1 MSKRQHPI
9 NKAAKNTNSK
19 KQKIAISHKEYRNQ
33 IAAICLEVD
42 KKEQQKLQ
50 QHHGKDF
57 STLTDLEQ
65 LIREYASFK
74 YSMEVENSEGDSLVA
89 IAFFADDCE
98 VVNILKEHGANSY
111 IPQEKYPLDKREI
124 TIGSLTVIND
134 QNNDQ
139 ELVAIPQTTNP
150 DNIQLNVEKDNKI
163 IEETATTNR
172 TNNRN
177 SNQNAI
183 SKDFNIY
190 PLRQLAEK
198 YSLQKIVQFYLNNK
212 VNLDYK
218 DKEGNTLLHIA
229 IETGNI
235 EIIDLLLDKK
245 VDIYAQD
252 NEGNTSIH
260 LAARLLS
267 KDKEHYTTIIIR
279 LFKNG
284 ADFKIGDQQNN
295 PCPEIINVIK
305 EILEQVQQTRSLEKC
320 ITPPAQ
326 GIATAVP
333 VPVIVKSVVIKE
345 MQPNFAEAP
354 VKGDSIDHNNSSI
367 LINPNINNLIP
378 PIWEENT
385 PTESRPIIQSICF
398 LVLNIPSEEEKLD
411 LFRNATA
418 AGSLHVE
425 SRLPSSYTLRCAAVC
440 PSEPPSNPVLKANS
454 ERDLLDKVK
463 AAFDSLQQQ
472 WAAAGE
478 RYKLTL
484 SSFTVV
490 SLSEHKQ
497 AQYIASFIKTPE
509 PFKLLQAIA
518 NDLATNLQEFND
530 TIKTLNRM
538 VHGRNS
544 VKDFIDIGEA
554 FFLKNTQ
561 DHYNIKEETKF
572 LLGCISL
579 TDIAATRNNKDFKAK
594 DIVQV
599 IKILIEDSR
608 ILLPLLQLVKSEPSK
623 CIEATKTIEEWR
635 TQCGQILE
643 HVISLKDSGVLINKV
658 KTKCI
663 EIINNVNL
671 SNVQDDHSTTIMDP
685 NAEIND
691 IDEDEIIDV
700 VNFTPPPNNIEIINC
715 DFLTPVE
722 ETSTYLLGNIFSQ
735 NNIDTS
741 INGFSNDLE

>member
-57 STLTDLEQ
+57 STLTDLEK

-218 DKEGNTLLHIA
+218 DKEGNT
-229 IETGNI
+229 
-235 EIIDLLLDKK
+235 
-245 VDIYAQD
+245 
-252 NEGNTSIH
+252 SIH

-279 LFKNG
+279 LLKNG

-295 PCPEIINVIK
+295 PCPEIININVIK
-305 EILEQVQQTRSLEKC
+305 EILKQVQQTRSLEKC

-425 SRLPSSYTLRCAAVC
+425 SRLP
-440 PSEPPSNPVLKANS
+440 
-454 ERDLLDKVK
+454 
-463 AAFDSLQQQ
+463 
-472 WAAAGE
+472 
-478 RYKLTL
+478 
-484 SSFTVV
+484 
-490 SLSEHKQ
+490 
-497 AQYIASFIKTPE
+497 
-509 PFKLLQAIA
+509 
-518 NDLATNLQEFND
+518 
-530 TIKTLNRM
+530 
-538 VHGRNS
+538 
-544 VKDFIDIGEA
+544 
-554 FFLKNTQ
+554 
-561 DHYNIKEETKF
+561 
-572 LLGCISL
+572 
-579 TDIAATRNNKDFKAK
+579 
-594 DIVQV
+594 
-599 IKILIEDSR
+599 ILIYTSVCCS
-608 ILLPLLQLVKSEPSK
+608 LPL
-623 CIEATKTIEEWR
+623 
-635 TQCGQILE
+635 
-643 HVISLKDSGVLINKV
+643 
-658 KTKCI
+658 
-663 EIINNVNL
+663 
-671 SNVQDDHSTTIMDP
+671 
-685 NAEIND
+685 
-691 IDEDEIIDV
+691 
-700 VNFTPPPNNIEIINC
+700 
-715 DFLTPVE
+715 
-722 ETSTYLLGNIFSQ
+722 
-735 NNIDTS
+735 
-741 INGFSNDLE
+741 

>member
-1 MSKRQHPI
+1 M
-9 NKAAKNTNSK
+9 
-19 KQKIAISHKEYRNQ
+19 
-33 IAAICLEVD
+33 
-42 KKEQQKLQ
+42 
-50 QHHGKDF
+50 
-57 STLTDLEQ
+57 
-65 LIREYASFK
+65 
-74 YSMEVENSEGDSLVA
+74 
-89 IAFFADDCE
+89 
-98 VVNILKEHGANSY
+98 
-111 IPQEKYPLDKREI
+111 
-124 TIGSLTVIND
+124 
-134 QNNDQ
+134 
-139 ELVAIPQTTNP
+139 
-150 DNIQLNVEKDNKI
+150 
-163 IEETATTNR
+163 
-172 TNNRN
+172 
-177 SNQNAI
+177 
-183 SKDFNIY
+183 
-190 PLRQLAEK
+190 
-198 YSLQKIVQFYLNNK
+198 
-212 VNLDYK
+212 
-218 DKEGNTLLHIA
+218 
-229 IETGNI
+229 
-235 EIIDLLLDKK
+235 
-245 VDIYAQD
+245 
-252 NEGNTSIH
+252 
-260 LAARLLS
+260 
-267 KDKEHYTTIIIR
+267 
-279 LFKNG
+279 
-284 ADFKIGDQQNN
+284 
-295 PCPEIINVIK
+295 
-305 EILEQVQQTRSLEKC
+305 
-320 ITPPAQ
+320 
-326 GIATAVP
+326 
-333 VPVIVKSVVIKE
+333 
-345 MQPNFAEAP
+345 
-354 VKGDSIDHNNSSI
+354 
-367 LINPNINNLIP
+367 
-378 PIWEENT
+378 
-385 PTESRPIIQSICF
+385 
-398 LVLNIPSEEEKLD
+398 
-411 LFRNATA
+411 
-418 AGSLHVE
+418 
-425 SRLPSSYTLRCAAVC
+425 
-440 PSEPPSNPVLKANS
+440 
-454 ERDLLDKVK
+454 K

-623 CIEATKTIEEWR
+623 CIEATKTIEEWG

-715 DFLTPVE
+715 DFLTSVE